1 MAGTF
6 NGAVPA
12 PSVEHGYHFHFG
24 NVEKRLNSTKA
35 FDYGVL
41 KDLERC
47 DFKKPTSME
56 HPVIY
61 CTINSINISPQWNY
75 CHCEETKSFYWIDD
89 ITTLRAN
96 IWQISLSIDPLA
108 TYREAILKTKTF
120 IEYGFNSDAS
130 GAQFRLQDARQN
142 VARRPTVSTVA
153 LDITDGNLDP
163 DTGVYMLS
171 CVGKGGLATY
181 AVNQTTM
188 NTLLTAL
195 SALWEAETKAMVDW
209 KIALPEFMNKFVF
222 GSSAV
227 ENIRSCYWLPINFER
242 YGAGRQSPITL
253 GGFDT
258 AVTGRIVSM
267 KDNRKVTTAIPIPW
281 PAEDWKR
288 MNCQIQLYVPFIGI
302 VGIPVDQCNDAA
314 SVTVI
319 TAFSFIDGGVSV
331 KIQAG
336 DYTVYTGSTNI
347 SSPYGI
353 GSSNY
358 DPGKGLGAAVTAVG
372 AAMTFGGGLF
382 AGAAVAGMSALGGA
396 FTDGAV
402 GGAVGQ
408 AASQAIQPITQSVG
422 SLTGASQVYLPLK
435 AKLTLLYYPPIDDP
449 GYQGLYGYP
458 VMRVATPV
466 EGYCKTRD
474 FSCQPV
480 GAKPDEIAYINRC
493 MDAGVF
499 IE

>member
-1 MAGTF
+1 M
-6 NGAVPA
+6 NNLL
-12 PSVEHGYHFHFG
+12 FG
-24 NVEKRLNSTKA
+24 GN
-35 FDYGVL
+35 
-41 KDLERC
+41 
-47 DFKKPTSME
+47 
-56 HPVIY
+56 
-61 CTINSINISPQWNY
+61 
-75 CHCEETKSFYWIDD
+75 
-89 ITTLRAN
+89 
-96 IWQISLSIDPLA
+96 A
-108 TYREAILKTKTF
+108 T
-120 IEYGFNSDAS
+120 
-130 GAQFRLQDARQN
+130 
-142 VARRPTVSTVA
+142 
-153 LDITDGNLDP
+153 
-163 DTGVYMLS
+163 
-171 CVGKGGLATY
+171 
-181 AVNQTTM
+181 
-188 NTLLTAL
+188 
-195 SALWEAETKAMVDW
+195 
-209 KIALPEFMNKFVF
+209 
-222 GSSAV
+222 
-227 ENIRSCYWLPINFER
+227 ENIRSCIWIPVDDGLV
-242 YGAGRQSPITL
+242 GTGGGLITL
-253 GGFDT
+253 GQFDT
-258 AVTGRIVSM
+258 GITAPVVSA
-267 KDNRKVTTAIPIPW
+267 NSNKVHVVNIPIPW

-288 MNCQIQLYVPFIGI
+288 MNCQIQLYVPFIGV

-480 GAKPDEIAYINRC
+480 GAMPDEIAYINRC

>member
-24 NVEKRLNSTKA
+24 NVEKKINSTKA

-41 KDLERC
+41 KDEERC

-75 CHCEETKSFYWIDD
+75 CQCEETKSFYWIDD

-96 IWQISLSIDPLA
+96 IWQISLTLDPLA
-108 TYREAILKTKTF
+108 TYRDTILKTKAF

-142 VARRPTVSTVA
+142 VARKPTVSSAEV
-153 LDITDGNLDP
+153 
-163 DTGVYMLS
+163 DTCPGTISASGCYVLS
-171 CVGKGGLATY
+171 AVGKNGLQAY
-181 AVNQTTM
+181 ALSRTQLA
-188 NTLLTAL
+188 TLLTLL
-195 SALWEAETKAMVDW
+195 STTWLAETAAMVKW
-209 KIALPEFMNKFVF
+209 EVALPQFMNNLLF
-222 GSSAV
+222 GGNAT
-227 ENIRSCYWLPINFER
+227 ENIRSCIWIPVDDNLV
-242 YGAGRQSPITL
+242 GTGGGLITL
-253 GGFDT
+253 GQFDT
-258 AVTGRIVSM
+258 GITAPVVSA
-267 KDNRKVTTAIPIPW
+267 NSNKVHVVNIPIPW

-288 MNCQIQLYVPFIGI
+288 MNCQIQLYVPFIGV

-382 AGAAVAGMSALGGA
+382 AGAAVAGLSAVGGA
-396 FTDGAV
+396 FTDGAI

-474 FSCQPV
+474 FSCQPE
-480 GAKPDEIAYINRC
+480 GAKPQEIAHINRC